1 MLFKNLI
8 QPLSSPTPV
17 KLNDVFFMCKIH
29 DRTSMNINS
38 FLKHRIL
45 YKTNIYN
52 NLKLK
57 KMKKCLLVIVITGIM
72 TSRSLEKF
80 YSSKT
85 AAIKPNI
92 TCKKSPECLY
102 IPGICLIFF
111 PPLFL
116 LLLIKLMRTN
126 HQFGFQQFVQF
137 RLRQQTLLQHQIIYT
152 AVFFQRPFGNAGR
165 VFIT

>member
-1 MLFKNLI
+1 
-8 QPLSSPTPV
+8 
-17 KLNDVFFMCKIH
+17 MCKIH
-29 DRTSMNINS
+29 GRTSIHINS

-72 TSRSLEKF
+72 TFLSLGKF

-92 TCKKSPECLY
+92 TCKK
-102 IPGICLIFF
+102 IPGMFIHSGDLPYLLSSAIFTSSYKTYADESSIRVSAIRPVPASSAN
-111 PPLFL
+111 PPPAPNHIHCDFL
-116 LLLIKLMRTN
+116 SAPVWQCGKSFHNLK
-126 HQFGFQQFVQF
+126 
-137 RLRQQTLLQHQIIYT
+137 
-152 AVFFQRPFGNAGR
+152 
-165 VFIT
+165 